1 MHFMLFNCI
10 ESFSKL
16 LHFIEHTVTLEG
28 NFAREV
34 LVNEPLVVWLEGF
47 DVGHGGGLG
56 VKVVLAKQ

>member
-1 MHFMLFNCI
+1 MHFLLFNCI
-10 ESFSKL
+10 ESSSKL
-16 LHFIEHTVTLEG
+16 LHFLEHTVTLEG